1 MVGFKITGMDAFYG
15 NYQVLSD
22 ISFSLKSGRLTCVL
36 GPNGVGKST
45 LFQCILGLN
54 KQHTGEIY
62 VDGVNIE
69 KLNIR
74 KRAEK
79 IAYIPQSHQA
89 VFAYKVQDIV
99 LMSTE
104 ATIEGVNG
112 PKKKQREMAMHAM
125 ERVGISHLA
134 ERKYTQIS
142 GGERQLVMIAR
153 ALAQQAKVLIMDEPT
168 SNLDY
173 GNQIRI
179 MSQIKQLAKEGYTI
193 FQSSHQPEQAFL
205 YADEILVLWQ
215 GKVLVQGPPK
225 EVLTQE
231 IIQKIYGVDVE
242 IKSLNNDRIRV
253 CIPSCLCEKRSEE
266 EEQ

>member
-1 MVGFKITGMDAFYG
+1 MGFEVSDLNAFYG
-15 NYQVLSD
+15 KHQVLSQ
-22 ISFSLKSGRLTCVL
+22 ISFSMEKGRLMCVL

-54 KQHTGEIY
+54 RQHDGKIY
-62 VDGVNIE
+62 IDGIDIE
-69 KLNIR
+69 KLNVR
-74 KRAEK
+74 QRAEK
-79 IAYIPQSHQA
+79 IAYIPQSHQP
-89 VFAYKVQDIV
+89 VFSYKVKDIV

-104 ATIEGVNG
+104 STMDHLKG
-112 PKKKQREMAMHAM
+112 PGKKQNEMAQRAM

-134 ERKYTQIS
+134 MRSYTQIS

-179 MSQIKQLAKEGYTI
+179 MSQIKQLSKEGYTI
-193 FQSSHQPEQAFL
+193 LQSCHQPEQAFL

-215 GKVLVQGPPK
+215 GKVLIHGTPK

-253 CIPSCLCEKRSEE
+253 CVPTNLCEMWSKEE
-266 EEQ
+266 KK